1 MIVPSINYEVAP
13 PLVIMEAFLRRT
25 PALVRGFGSMPESI
39 EDSGGGL
46 VYGSD
51 EDLLE
56 NMQRLVVDTAL
67 RNEFGDRGY
76 RAYRTQWTTEAYLER
91 YLGLIERIAQT
102 KRPGKTA

>member
-1 MIVPSINYEVAP
+1 
-13 PLVIMEAFLRRT
+13 
-25 PALVRGFGSMPESI
+25 
-39 EDSGGGL
+39 
-46 VYGSD
+46 
-51 EDLLE
+51 
-56 NMQRLVVDTAL
+56 MQRLVVDAAL